1 MKTLENAECLYGNL
15 NKENQGRI
23 KRFIENPTYDTWDDI
38 FSIIVNKQFTT
49 IWSAIIE
56 LKPSFP
62 LEERVYDEQNNLLA
76 EWREIPTPLEVLQ
89 AIKNAKTND

>member
-15 NKENQGRI
+15 DKENQDRI

-38 FSIIVNKQFTT
+38 FSIIINKRFTT
-49 IWSAIIE
+49 IWGAVAEI
-56 LKPSFP
+56 KPSFT
-62 LEERVYDEQNNLLA
+62 LEEGLHDEKDNILG

-89 AIKNAKTND
+89 AIKNATTND

>member
-38 FSIIVNKQFTT
+38 FSIIVNKRFTT
-49 IWSAIIE
+49 IWGAVAEI
-56 LKPSFP
+56 KPSFA
-62 LEERVYDEQNNLLA
+62 LEENLRDGQDNLLA

-89 AIKNAKTND
+89 AIKNATANN